1 MEMVLG
7 TGTKANA
14 NFSQVYDDF
23 VLIRHPMTVEDVCN
37 MVLTSGVS
45 MNVVDKQ
52 NNLVYK
58 FDFGHKMPQLS
69 LAIDTSKMHANV
81 VKLLTITEVDNSGNG
96 GIIEH
101 MPGEDVDTTMHLL
114 QDVRDCLAGTARSSM
129 VLSQADVNTIMASKR
144 LDKTKRMVV
153 LMRQSSPLLL
163 LNTKNFI
170 GFCTSIDT
178 RLRPWNLYGLLT
190 NKGYVVAMCVKVS
203 GKSSSVLYH
212 ALSESV
218 KVSAAIPLHKL
229 KDLKPTTK
237 ISEAIISDVTA
248 INQTTKKDVS

>member
-1 MEMVLG
+1 MFQRSAPVERLTEVSIETPLYKKQWSQNDKPLLKKTSCTWEDAHAVITKKDCIKIAMEMVLG

-81 VKLLTITEVDNSGNG
+81 VKLLTITEVDNSGIG
-96 GIIEH
+96 GII
-101 MPGEDVDTTMHLL
+101 
-114 QDVRDCLAGTARSSM
+114 
-129 VLSQADVNTIMASKR
+129 
-144 LDKTKRMVV
+144 
-153 LMRQSSPLLL
+153 
-163 LNTKNFI
+163 
-170 GFCTSIDT
+170 
-178 RLRPWNLYGLLT
+178 
-190 NKGYVVAMCVKVS
+190 
-203 GKSSSVLYH
+203 
-212 ALSESV
+212 
-218 KVSAAIPLHKL
+218 
-229 KDLKPTTK
+229 
-237 ISEAIISDVTA
+237 
-248 INQTTKKDVS
+248 